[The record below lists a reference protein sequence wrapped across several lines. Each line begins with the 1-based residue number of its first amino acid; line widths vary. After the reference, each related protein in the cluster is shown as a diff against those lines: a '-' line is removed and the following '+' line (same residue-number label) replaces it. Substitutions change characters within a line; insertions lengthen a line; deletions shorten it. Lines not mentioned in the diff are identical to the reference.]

1 MKKTLILLLS
11 FFIGSFSFAQQNEQ
25 LGSWY
30 MYFGNFR
37 FKDSPWAI
45 HGEAQHRN
53 YNILGDLDQL
63 LLRTGLQYNLKSG
76 QASFLAGYASITSG
90 ALGESKETF
99 HESRIYQ
106 EAIVRQKL
114 GKVGLMHRYRF
125 EQRWIENQDLRTR
138 FRYAVFVNVPLNSKD
153 LAEKGSLYFQ
163 VYDELFINGQ
173 RTARVTQI
181 FDRNRLYAGLGY
193 RVAKGLA
200 FQLGFMEQTTANFS
214 NSQLQFSCFHQ
225 LYGK

>member
-1 MKKTLILLLS
+1 MKKSVILL
-11 FFIGSFSFAQQNEQ
+11 FCFWIGGFSYAQKNDQ

-45 HGEAQHRN
+45 HGEAQYRN

-63 LLRTGLQYNLKSG
+63 LVRTGLQYNLKSG
-76 QASFLAGYASITSG
+76 QASFLTGYASITSG
-90 ALGESKETF
+90 EIGESNNTF

-106 EAIVRQKL
+106 EAIIRQKL
-114 GKVGLMHRYRF
+114 GKIGLMHRYRF
-125 EQRWIENQDLRTR
+125 EQRWIEEQDIRTR
-138 FRYAVFVNVPLNSKD
+138 FRYAIFVNVPLNSKD
-153 LAEKGSLYFQ
+153 LAEKGSMYIQ
-163 VYDELFINGQ
+163 VYDEIFINGQ
-173 RTARVTQI
+173 RTPRVTQI
-181 FDRNRLYAGLGY
+181 FDRNRIYAGLGY

-214 NSQLQFSCFHQ
+214 NSQLQFSLFHQ
-225 LYGK
+225 MYGK

>member
-1 MKKTLILLLS
+1 MKKTVFLFFALL
-11 FFIGSFSFAQQNEQ
+11 IGSFSFAQENDQ

-30 MYFGNFR
+30 IYFGNFR
-37 FKDSPWAI
+37 FKESPWAI

-53 YNILGDLDQL
+53 FNFLGDLDQL

-76 QASFLAGYASITSG
+76 QVSFLAGYGSITSG
-90 ALGESKETF
+90 TLGESTNTI

-125 EQRWIENQDLRTR
+125 EQRWVENQDFRTR
-138 FRYAVFVNVPLNSKD
+138 LRYAVFLNIPLNAKD
-153 LAEKGSLYFQ
+153 LSEKGSLYIQ
-163 VYDELFINGQ
+163 IYDELFINGQ
-173 RTARVTQI
+173 KTQQVAQL
-181 FDRNRLYAGLGY
+181 FDRNRIYGALGY

-200 FQLGFMEQTTANFS
+200 FQMGFMEQTTSNFS
-214 NSQLQFSCFHQ
+214 NSQLQFTCFHQ
-225 LYGK
+225 MVGK